1 MFWGVDKRE
10 KIWQGGGMTD
20 VMAITEDPRFD
31 ALARLYGRAGLARL
45 AGARVLIV
53 GIGGVGSWV
62 AEALA
67 RSGVGHLT
75 LVDMDEVCVTNVNR
89 QVHAVTETVGRAKTG
104 AMAERIRG
112 ISPGCVV
119 EESFCFFGEGTAEAL
134 LGREWEVVVDAI
146 DSIPHK
152 CLLLAECVRRGLE
165 VVTVGGAG
173 GRRDPS
179 RVQVVDL
186 TRTFEDPLLQRVRKK
201 LRQKHG
207 FPRNTRKKWGIPA
220 VFSPEAAVYPQQD
233 GSVCAVREEGVNLR
247 LDCAS
252 GYGTAAFVTGAF
264 GFAAAAAAVDRIL
277 LSSPHPGGRDGSLF
291 TSNDGISCT

>member
-1 MFWGVDKRE
+1 MSE
-10 KIWQGGGMTD
+10 PLSIS
-20 VMAITEDPRFD
+20 EDPRFD

-45 AGARVLIV
+45 AGARVLII

-67 RSGVGHLT
+67 RSGVGFLT

-89 QVHAVTETVGRAKTG
+89 QVHATSDSVGKAKIS
-104 AMAERIRG
+104 AMAERIG
-112 ISPGCVV
+112 SISPACVV
-119 EESFCFFGEGTAEAL
+119 EESFCFFGETTVEGL
-134 LGREWEVVVDAI
+134 LGREWDVVVDAI

-152 CLLLAECVRRGLE
+152 CLLLAECVKRE
-165 VVTVGGAG
+165 IPVVTVGGAG

-186 TRTFEDPLLQRVRKK
+186 TRTFDDPLLQRVRKK
-201 LRQKHG
+201 LRQKYG
-207 FPRNTRKKWGIPA
+207 FPRNTRKKWKIPA
-220 VFSPEAAVYPQQD
+220 VFSPEPVMYPQQD
-233 GSVCAVREEGVNLR
+233 GGVCAVREAGVNLR

-277 LSSPHPGGRDGSLF
+277 LSSSASGDRDKALSIRTMDLHVPEK
-291 TSNDGISCT
+291 S

>member
-1 MFWGVDKRE
+1 MDSETLNIVD
-10 KIWQGGGMTD
+10 
-20 VMAITEDPRFD
+20 DPRFD
-31 ALARLYGRAGLARL
+31 ALARLYGRDGLARL
-45 AGARVLIV
+45 SEARVLIV

-67 RSGVGHLT
+67 RSGVGHITLT
-75 LVDMDEVCVTNVNR
+75 DMDEVCVTNVNR
-89 QVHAVTETVGRAKTG
+89 QVHATTATVGQPKIG
-104 AMAERIRG
+104 AMAARIAE
-112 ISPGCVV
+112 ISPACRV
-119 EESFCFFGEGTAEAL
+119 EEAFCFFGEATADSL
-134 LGREWEVVVDAI
+134 LDRPWEVVVDAI

-152 CLLLAECVRRGLE
+152 CLLLAECVRRKIP

-207 FPRNTRKKWGIPA
+207 FPRNTRKTWKIPA
-220 VFSPEAAVYPQQD
+220 VFSPEPVMFPQQD

-252 GYGTAAFVTGAF
+252 GYGTAAFVTGTF

-277 LSSPHPGGRDGSLF
+277 LSSPPPVDRDTQLS
-291 TSNDGISCT
+291 I

>member
-1 MFWGVDKRE
+1 MDICVKICHGTRMICE
-10 KIWQGGGMTD
+10 KKTI
-20 VMAITEDPRFD
+20 VEDPRFD
-31 ALARLYGRAGLARL
+31 ALARLYGREGLARL
-45 AGARVLIV
+45 AGARALIV

-89 QVHAVTETVGRAKTG
+89 QVHAVSGTVGQAKIG
-104 AMAERIRG
+104 AMAARVAE
-112 ISPGCVV
+112 ISPACTV
-119 EESFCFFGEGTAEAL
+119 EEAFCFFGESTVETL
-134 LGREWEVVVDAI
+134 LGRRWDVVVDAI

-152 CLLLAECVRRGLE
+152 CLLLAECVRRE
-165 VVTVGGAG
+165 TPVVTVGGAG

-186 TRTFEDPLLQRVRKK
+186 TRTFDDPLLQRVRKK
-201 LRQKHG
+201 LRQNHG
-207 FPRNTRKKWGIPA
+207 FPRNTRKKWKIPA
-220 VFSPEAAVYPQQD
+220 VFSPEPVLFPQQD
-233 GSVCAVREEGVNLR
+233 GSVCAVREAGVNLR

-252 GYGTAAFVTGAF
+252 GYGTAAFVTGTF

-277 LSSPHPGGRDGSLF
+277 LSSPSSVDRDCPSPETVRSLR
-291 TSNDGISCT
+291 